1 MLKEGTLLFKILIG
15 LDRLLNVVTGGS
27 FQECLSTRSH
37 LRAIEGKPHWVRI
50 RNAIDWVF
58 WDGHCK
64 DSFKWEMK
72 IKKEYII
79 KHGYLLESTD
89 G

>member
-1 MLKEGTLLFKILIG
+1 MLKEGTLLFKIAIG

-37 LRAIEGKPHWVRI
+37 LRAIENKPHWVRI
-50 RNAIDWVF
+50 RNAIDWMF

-64 DSFKWEMK
+64 DSFEWEMK
-72 IKKEYII
+72 IKKEYVI